1 MERLLNQNVNIIVV
15 DDKTISL
22 RNSVNGQELFRVYS
36 ETPLNYWVNKGGIMT
51 MEELKVCKE
60 TI

>member
-22 RNSVNGQELFRVYS
+22 RNSVNGQELFRVYA

-51 MEELKVCKE
+51 MEESKVCKE